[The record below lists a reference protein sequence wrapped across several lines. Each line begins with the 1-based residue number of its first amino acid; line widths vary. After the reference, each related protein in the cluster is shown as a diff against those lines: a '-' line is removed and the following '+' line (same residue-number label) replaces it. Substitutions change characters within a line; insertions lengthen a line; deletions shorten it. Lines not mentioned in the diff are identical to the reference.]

1 VPLALA
7 LLGPVIVNII
17 LYHSLISSMMWQP
30 AALVTILWFFLFYRY
45 RQNFS
50 GLFVQKA
57 T

>member
-1 VPLALA
+1 V
-7 LLGPVIVNII
+7 V
-17 LYHSLISSMMWQP
+17 
-30 AALVTILWFFLFYRY
+30 VTILWFFLFYRY